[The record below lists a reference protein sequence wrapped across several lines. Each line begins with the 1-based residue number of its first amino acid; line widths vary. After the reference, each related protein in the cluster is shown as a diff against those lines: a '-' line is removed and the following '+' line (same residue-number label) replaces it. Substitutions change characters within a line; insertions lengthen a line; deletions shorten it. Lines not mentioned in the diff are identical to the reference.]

1 VTKLNLGDGEL
12 AWARYAVNYVADL
25 QNLKGPL
32 PYELVRLRQRLELT
46 ASVNGSESDSGTEES
61 EPQDLIDTFEA
72 GEILR
77 CSPRWVREISA
88 DLGGRQV
95 GREWVFRRQDVVE
108 YARLKGSG
116 HGGTGRD
123 VGDRHRGLSA

>member
-1 VTKLNLGDGEL
+1 MTKLNHEEL
-12 AWARYAVNYVADL
+12 EWALYAVNHYAAL

-32 PYELVRLRQRLELT
+32 PYELVRLRQRLELA
-46 ASVNGSESDSGTEES
+46 ASVNGSESDSAGEES
-61 EPQDLIDTFEA
+61 DVQDLIGTFEA

-77 CSPRWVREISA
+77 CSPRWVWEIRA

-95 GREWVFRRQDVVE
+95 GREWVFRRQNVVE
-108 YARLKGSG
+108 YAHLKGSG

-123 VGDRHRGLSA
+123 VGDRHRGISA